1 MQFGGTGVTNLSLA
15 ELEEVLRA
23 LHRGQLRF
31 PLRMSDLIGGGL
43 PHIAEK
49 AEILQG
55 LDERGLRVLLV
66 CVIAE
71 RRARLAG
78 EQGGAIRS

>member
-1 MQFGGTGVTNLSLA
+1 MTSFGGSGLTRLA
-15 ELEEVLRA
+15 LEELEELLRA

-31 PLRMSDLIGGGL
+31 PLRMSDLIGTGM

-55 LDERGLRVLLV
+55 LDERALRAVLV

-71 RRARLAG
+71 RHELRRREERA
-78 EQGGAIRS
+78 E